1 MVSGRGDFRNDLS
14 RQGWLVSLDLQVLEV
29 SLAALLR
36 EGKTETGGGTKD
48 TEHC

>member
-1 MVSGRGDFRNDLS
+1 MT
-14 RQGWLVSLDLQVLEV
+14 SLDRVASASLNLQVLEV

-36 EGKTETGGGTKD
+36 EGKTETGRDRKD

>member
-1 MVSGRGDFRNDLS
+1 MTSQDRVAS
-14 RQGWLVSLDLQVLEV
+14 VSLGLQVLEV